1 MTILGLDISSSST
14 GWSLLEDDKLLDYGL
29 VKPEGVM
36 NTTQRLYF
44 FGNEIKKIIER
55 CEPGEIAIEET
66 ILVRG
71 PKIMRVMAR
80 FSGVALF
87 QAYSY
92 QKRDVKTYE
101 PQVWKK
107 CLGLKGNAN
116 KPSVQLFICEKFK
129 LLEVDKIKEYAQE
142 LEQAE
147 IDKVDLRRG
156 SKKELI
162 TFQKEIIKFEKN
174 SKLFKRNV
182 KKKKKKE
189 ITEEDNKM
197 IDENELKFKDMKVEY
212 SSNKKEVNKR
222 AKNID
227 KRIEQVSMNIY
238 SDCGINPDIADSIG
252 VALTCIDET
261 K

>member
-1 MTILGLDISSSST
+1 MIILGLDISSSSS
-14 GWSLLEDDKLLDYGL
+14 GWALLDNEKLVDYGL
-29 VKPEGVM
+29 VKPEGAM
-36 NTTQRLYF
+36 STTQRLYF

-55 CEPGEIAIEET
+55 CTPDEIAIEET

-71 PKIMRVMAR
+71 PKIMRVLAR

-107 CLGLKGNAN
+107 RLGLQGLAI
-116 KPSVQLFICEKFK
+116 KPVVQLFICDKFD
-129 LLEVDKIKEYAQE
+129 LLSSDKIEEYKNE
-142 LEQAE
+142 LKQVD
-147 IDKVDLRRG
+147 IDKVDLRKG
-156 SKKELI
+156 SKKELKQLENEI
-162 TFQKEIIKFEKN
+162 LAFDKSAKE
-174 SKLFKRNV
+174 FKRMV

-189 ITEEDNKM
+189 VNEEELKK
-197 IDENELKFKDMKVEY
+197 IDEDVITLKEMKTNLSVK
-212 SSNKKEVNKR
+212 KKEVN
-222 AKNID
+222 AKIRDID
-227 KRIEQVSMNIY
+227 KRIEQVSMNVY

-252 VALTCIDET
+252 VALTCLDET